1 MRGRGDE
8 RQSGRSYPTREECG
22 LIEQTV
28 QTDQRESTEVST
40 PYSQWYMG
48 QGGANGHEYLG
59 NAPMWTCYERGEGVA
74 DCQVA

>member
-1 MRGRGDE
+1 MSEGYGQNGKVAITFGETHAARPRDGIRNTQKRGAIG
-8 RQSGRSYPTREECG
+8 G
-22 LIEQTV
+22 
-28 QTDQRESTEVST
+28 
-40 PYSQWYMG
+40 YMG